1 MLEAFSNTIHVLDHG
16 KVQLLDYMGN
26 DLAVVDAAQSSFARF
41 STEYGEREEK
51 ILRSLMR
58 EEHGV
63 PFEHTAVKFRLDVP
77 IVVARQLVKH
87 RTSSWS
93 EKSGR
98 YSTLDIEYYLPEL
111 ENVRS
116 QVGKPMEYRFVT
128 SEQALAEEFLHKL
141 DRWCEWG
148 MENYKWA
155 LESGVAREQA
165 RLFVPIGAYTTV
177 TWTMNMRA
185 FLNVLHLR
193 TDSHAQAETREYAL
207 AMEKLV
213 AYLFHDTIAAFREL
227 GSVAP

>member
-1 MLEAFSNTIHVLDHG
+1 MLDADRYTINVLDHG
-16 KVQLLDYMGN
+16 KVRLLDFMGD
-26 DLAVVDAAQSSFARF
+26 DLAVVDAAQSSFANF
-41 STEYGEREEK
+41 STEYDEREQR

-63 PFEHTAVKFRLDVP
+63 PFEHTTLKFRLEMP
-77 IVVARQLVKH
+77 IFVARQLVKH

-98 YSTLDIEYYLPEL
+98 YSTLDIEYYVPTV
-111 ENVRS
+111 NDVRS

-128 SEQALAEEFLHKL
+128 SNFDLAQEFLL
-141 DRWCEWG
+141 RLQRWCNDG

-155 LESGVAREQA
+155 LESGIAREQA

-177 TWTMNMRA
+177 TWTMNLRA

-193 TDSHAQAETREYAL
+193 TDPHAQAETRQYAL
-207 AMEKLV
+207 AMETLTRQ
-213 AYLFHDTIAAFREL
+213 LFSDTLEAFNEFGR
-227 GSVAP
+227 VAP